1 MQLTDFVNLVSS
13 HFKPLSDEYESL
25 WRTSDAQ
32 DATVAFFEKFNQL
45 LKDNLSPE
53 CEIAIEDMPKTSEN
67 SFNEF
72 LVHVKGK
79 LTERFGWETPA
90 SGYPL
95 IEELVKSMLPVD
107 KGQVE
112 ETMMKI
118 YEKLTTGQWA
128 LTELFPVAFTD
139 EFIQNIGKIHT
150 NEFFKLL
157 WMVKFEDKRLTNQR
171 IRGRRLYRV
180 FQGMLAHL

>member
-1 MQLTDFVNLVSS
+1 
-13 HFKPLSDEYESL
+13 
-25 WRTSDAQ
+25 
-32 DATVAFFEKFNQL
+32 
-45 LKDNLSPE
+45 
-53 CEIAIEDMPKTSEN
+53 
-67 SFNEF
+67 
-72 LVHVKGK
+72 
-79 LTERFGWETPA
+79 
-90 SGYPL
+90 L